1 MLDYQLKQQTAEK
14 ENVVIL
20 INWDLRKQL
29 KNEYETIKW
38 QWFIGWNV

>member
-29 KNEYETIKW
+29 KNEYINHNLAEI
-38 QWFIGWNV
+38 